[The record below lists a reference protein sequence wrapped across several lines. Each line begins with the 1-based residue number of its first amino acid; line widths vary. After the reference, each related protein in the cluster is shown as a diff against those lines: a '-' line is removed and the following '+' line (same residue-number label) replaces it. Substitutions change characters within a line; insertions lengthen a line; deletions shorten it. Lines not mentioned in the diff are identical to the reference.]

1 MILKENTYPES
12 IDEHSDKSYKKPY
25 VGLKKYWSTLLLFG
39 VLSAIR
45 SMTNILSCGL
55 TSAYNVAIVNLL
67 SPLITPVVDKF
78 WLGAEIPL
86 ITWIAVAWTSV
97 GCVAMVYGE
106 YLIFGEDESQQ
117 AKGLQSAIGV
127 AVQIVSVLTSVC
139 IRMMMKTT
147 TGVCTKVELMHSS
160 NGATVLLGFTA
171 GLLMVGWESV
181 ATLFQALV
189 NPFSASFFW
198 LMFLGFGVYTVGSY
212 LQIQCCRLVGP
223 GLYASYSSVRV
234 AVAVVSSSVVLGEDI
249 EGVWV
254 WSGLILVGITVT
266 WYTRA
271 MMKWAKERKDVILS
285 DRLEKGSQSSAT
297 THENY
302 SISDLD
308 NVSVDNLVYERV
320 NVILRDN
327 REWTVPGVPNYGR
340 MGQHT
345 VKNVIF

>member
-1 MILKENTYPES
+1 
-12 IDEHSDKSYKKPY
+12 
-25 VGLKKYWSTLLLFG
+25 
-39 VLSAIR
+39 
-45 SMTNILSCGL
+45 MTNILSCGL

-171 GLLMVGWESV
+171 GLLMVGWDSV

-189 NPFSASFFW
+189 DPF
-198 LMFLGFGVYTVGSY
+198 
-212 LQIQCCRLVGP
+212 R
-223 GLYASYSSVRV
+223 
-234 AVAVVSSSVVLGEDI
+234 
-249 EGVWV
+249 
-254 WSGLILVGITVT
+254 
-266 WYTRA
+266 
-271 MMKWAKERKDVILS
+271 
-285 DRLEKGSQSSAT
+285 
-297 THENY
+297 
-302 SISDLD
+302 
-308 NVSVDNLVYERV
+308 
-320 NVILRDN
+320 
-327 REWTVPGVPNYGR
+327 
-340 MGQHT
+340 
-345 VKNVIF
+345 